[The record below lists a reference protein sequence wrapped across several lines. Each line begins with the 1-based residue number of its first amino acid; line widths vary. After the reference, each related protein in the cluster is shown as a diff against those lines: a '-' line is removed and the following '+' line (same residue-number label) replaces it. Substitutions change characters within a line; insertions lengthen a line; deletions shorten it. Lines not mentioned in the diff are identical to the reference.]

1 MCGIF
6 GVFGT
11 NSVVDDIIEGLSRLE
26 YRGYDSSGLAV
37 YNEQKLQSLRAEGK
51 LINLKEI
58 LQKNKIDGKIGIG
71 HTRWATHGI
80 PSEIN
85 AHPHVTEKVA
95 LVHNGIIENFDSL
108 KKTLTNKGYNF
119 KSQTDSEVIANLI
132 TDFLNRGFGPLES
145 IKKTLPKLKGSF
157 AIAVLFSNYN
167 VLIGARKGSPLAFGI
182 KDKKIFLGSDS
193 LALAPLLKMYVF

>member
-37 YNEQKLQSLRAEGK
+37 FNKQRINSVRAEGK
-51 LINLKEI
+51 LENLKKI
-58 LQKNKIDGKIGIG
+58 LKKKKINGKIGIG
-71 HTRWATHGI
+71 HTRWATHGV

-95 LVHNGIIENFDSL
+95 LVHNGIIENFDIL
-108 KKTLTNKGYNF
+108 KKTLSKKGHNF
-119 KSQTDSEVIANLI
+119 KSQTDSEVIANLL
-132 TDFLNRGFGPLES
+132 TDFLNEGFDPLES
-145 IKKTLPKLKGSF
+145 IKKNSSSVKR
-157 AIAVLFSNYN
+157 
-167 VLIGARKGSPLAFGI
+167 LIRYCCF
-182 KDKKIFLGSDS
+182 IFWL
-193 LALAPLLKMYVF
+193 